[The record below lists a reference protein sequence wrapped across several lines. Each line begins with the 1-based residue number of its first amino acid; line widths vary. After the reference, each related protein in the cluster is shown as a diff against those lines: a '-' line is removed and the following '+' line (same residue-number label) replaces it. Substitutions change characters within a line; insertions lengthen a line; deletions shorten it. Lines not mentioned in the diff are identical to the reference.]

1 MNNQYPIRTLAL
13 VALLFAAAAVPVL
26 AQKRTFKWQT
36 EACEMSGTYNAKKV
50 AKERLADTV
59 KLMTQY
65 SSAGLNAP
73 TTVFKPA
80 DLPSLSVAALDA
92 EYKQKRAEI
101 ASLKVLATPYWTKQ
115 QQEKLRELDQYYAL
129 SRVTIRGHKEPRAL
143 LEFPG
148 AELCKTKYAQPLIA
162 GGDALLNAWRTLT
175 GEQAKKNAD
184 PARIRR
190 EYEAQL
196 ASSDRMKFALVE
208 VMTFGWWNCANES
221 IDYVQYDET
230 QEREFEKQFTNI
242 RRDCDEP

>member
-1 MNNQYPIRTLAL
+1 MIRTLAL

-36 EACEMSGTYNAKKV
+36 EVCEMTGTYNAKKV
-50 AKERLADTV
+50 TRERLADTA

-65 SSAGLNAP
+65 SSFGLNTR

-80 DLPSLSVAALDA
+80 DLPSLSVASLDA

-129 SRVTIRGHKEPRAL
+129 SRVTIRGHKEPRVL
-143 LEFPG
+143 LEYPK

-162 GGDALLNAWRTLT
+162 GGDALLNAWRALT
-175 GEQAKKNAD
+175 EEQAKKNAD